1 MRLAVVQRGIPA
13 LVAPL
18 VTAAARM
25 VGVAQPLHTVAPD
38 ARLALEPVD
47 ATTELRTVL
56 ISTKVSSATSK
67 ASSAAPSPSAT
78 ASGSATQCLTG
89 KKVPYK
95 VSSDA
100 AYSQLAQPY
109 NLRLPYKPAVIVLP
123 TTNQHVQDAVV
134 CGAKGGLKIQAK
146 SGGHSYASYSSG
158 GKDGSMGKLTYWKTS
173 RVRH

>member
-1 MRLAVVQRGIPA
+1 VWLDIGILWNRMPGWLWKLRKQQRSFKYCAKQHQGLFRHIKGFVRRFITVCDRIRLR
-13 LVAPL
+13 
-18 VTAAARM
+18 
-25 VGVAQPLHTVAPD
+25 
-38 ARLALEPVD
+38 
-47 ATTELRTVL
+47 
-56 ISTKVSSATSK
+56 
-67 ASSAAPSPSAT
+67 
-78 ASGSATQCLTG
+78 

-158 GKDGSMGKLTYWKTS
+158 GKDGSMGKLTCWNRS
-173 RVRH
+173 RG